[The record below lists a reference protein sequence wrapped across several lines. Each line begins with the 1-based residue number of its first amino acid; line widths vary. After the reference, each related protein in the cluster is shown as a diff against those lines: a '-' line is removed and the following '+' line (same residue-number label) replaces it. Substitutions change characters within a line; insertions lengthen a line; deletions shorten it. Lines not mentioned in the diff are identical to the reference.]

1 MNIYK
6 LFGEGGKG
14 MLMNYMICLVVV
26 GICKKIKDHRSI
38 NVKIEELYQNMI

>member
-1 MNIYK
+1 MMNIYK

-26 GICKKIKDHRSI
+26 GICKKITVVSMSKLRNLI
-38 NVKIEELYQNMI
+38 KI